1 MEPLYVAILL
11 YFLALCLA
19 FFDLFIPSGGALIY
33 VSGLTALASVL
44 FGFQAGQNVGTAM
57 LAVVFLSVPAFAF
70 LAVRI
75 WPLTPIGR
83 RVILPAK
90 KREDAKQEAD
100 SDEQLIGQIVET
112 DSPLLPAGQIRILGK
127 SRNAVARSGVIE
139 AGQNVEIVGVKDFNL
154 VVVVTTL
161 PVTLSSRSPIV
172 TPAGDASSAERGKEA
187 EAKSSEAETIPE
199 AGNLLDLPAEE
210 LGLDDLD

>member
-1 MEPLYVAILL
+1 
-11 YFLALCLA
+11 
-19 FFDLFIPSGGALIY
+19 
-33 VSGLTALASVL
+33 
-44 FGFQAGQNVGTAM
+44 
-57 LAVVFLSVPAFAF
+57 VFLSVPAFAF

-90 KREDAKQEAD
+90 EREEAQAEEN

-112 DSPLLPAGQIRILGK
+112 DSPLIPAGQIRILGK

-154 VVVVTTL
+154 VVAVTTL

-172 TPAGDASSAERGKEA
+172 TPADDAPKAESGKEA
-187 EAKSSEAETIPE
+187 EAKSSEAETILE

>member
-1 MEPLYVAILL
+1 MEPFYLAILL

-19 FFDLFIPSGGALIY
+19 FVDLFIPSGGALIY

-44 FGFQAGQNVGTAM
+44 FGFQAGHNVGMVM

-75 WPLTPIGR
+75 WPLTPIGQ

-90 KREDAKQEAD
+90 ERKEAKEEENF
-100 SDEQLIGQIVET
+100 DEQLIGQIVET

-139 AGQNVEIVGVKDFNL
+139 AGQNAEIVGVKDFNL
-154 VVVVTTL
+154 VVAATTL

-172 TPAGDASSAERGKEA
+172 TPGDDSPKAQSGKETM
-187 EAKSSEAETIPE
+187 AKSSEADTISE
-199 AGNLLDLPAEE
+199 SGNFLDLPAEE
-210 LGLDDLD
+210 LGLDDFD

>member
-19 FFDLFIPSGGALIY
+19 FVDLFIPSGGALIY

-44 FGFQAGQNVGTAM
+44 FGFQAGHNVGTAM

-90 KREDAKQEAD
+90 EREERKEEEN

-127 SRNAVARSGVIE
+127 SRNVVARSGVIE

-154 VVVVTTL
+154 VVAATTL
-161 PVTLSSRSPIV
+161 PVTLSSRSQIV
-172 TPAGDASSAERGKEA
+172 APADDSPKADVGKEVKA
-187 EAKSSEAETIPE
+187 NSSGTETIQE